1 MIQPI
6 SIPMLDGRM
15 MNVQVEVE
23 DQVAEE
29 QEEEVAIVSPT
40 AKEVLRSVVED
51 YEDSIDDNS
60 ERTNINKKEEN
71 GVLKW

>member
-1 MIQPI
+1 
-6 SIPMLDGRM
+6 M

-23 DQVAEE
+23 DQVAA
-29 QEEEVAIVSPT
+29 EEEVAIVSPT

-60 ERTNINKKEEN
+60 ERTNHNKKEEN
-71 GVLKW
+71 GVLTLKW